1 MTDIQPK
8 RPLDFYYDFGS
19 PNAYLAWKALQGV
32 TERTGLEVSMHPVL
46 IGGIFKTT
54 GNQPPWQAFGKVP
67 SKMKYMQLEIQRFI
81 KAHKLTAFKFNS
93 AFPVNTL
100 LAMRGAIAAQ
110 QAGMHDVYYPAVFKA
125 IWEDNK
131 DISQANILTNVLN
144 DAGLN
149 GAELV
154 AATQTP
160 DIKQGLM
167 KATQACVDRGA
178 FGLPT
183 FFLGDDIYFGKD
195 RVDQIEQAVVSS

>member
-1 MTDIQPK
+1 MTAQHK
-8 RPLDFYYDFGS
+8 TSLDFYYDFGS
-19 PNAYLAWKALQGV
+19 PNAYFAWKALQGV
-32 TERTGLEVSMHPVL
+32 STRTGLEVIMHPVL

-54 GNQPPWQAFGKVP
+54 GNQPPWQAFGNVP

-81 KAHKLTAFKFNS
+81 KEHDLTAFKFNT

-110 QAGMHDVYYPAVFKA
+110 EAGVHDAYFPAVFKA

-131 DISQANILTNVLN
+131 DISQPDILTNVLN

-149 GAELV
+149 GAALV
-154 AATQTP
+154 AATQAP
-160 DIKQGLM
+160 EIKQGLM
-167 KATQACVDRGA
+167 DATQDCVDRGA

-195 RVDQIEQAVVSS
+195 RVGQIEQAVVSS